1 MRRTVVTILIAVAAP
16 LAAQGKPPAQAVA
29 HAPAAAPAPASHA
42 PAAAAA
48 PHAATSSAP
57 PTAHALHWTYEGAEG
72 PQAWGRIDPLW
83 RTCSVG
89 HEQSPIDLG
98 GAVIAHSAPIE
109 ERFTPSPFVLFHN
122 GHTVQA
128 ALEKKSSL
136 TAEGLRYESVQFHFH
151 HPSEHTVR
159 GRAYPAELHLVHANA
174 KGELAVLGIFIAMG
188 ATDNPA
194 IEALI
199 ARLPKASGDS
209 VKFSEPIDLAK
220 LLDAHVGE
228 PEAVFTYHGSLTT
241 PPCSEGVRWT
251 VRSRPITASF
261 RQIQRLVGVLGESA
275 RPVQPVYARH

>member
-1 MRRTVVTILIAVAAP
+1 MRRSATVIVLLAFAAP
-16 LAAQGKPPAQAVA
+16 LAAQA
-29 HAPAAAPAPASHA
+29 HAPAQSVASAPSASHA
-42 PAAAAA
+42 PAA
-48 PHAATSSAP
+48 PHVS
-57 PTAHALHWTYEGAEG
+57 HWSYLGSEG
-72 PQAWGRIDPLW
+72 PQAWGRIDPAW

-98 GAVIAHSAPIE
+98 GAVVAHSAVIE

-136 TAEGLRYESVQFHFH
+136 TAEGTRFESLQFHFH

-174 KGELAVLGIFIAMG
+174 KGELAVLGVFIAIG
-188 ATDNPA
+188 PADNPA

-199 ARLPKASGDS
+199 AKLPKAAGDS
-209 VKFSEPIDLAK
+209 VRFTEPVDLSK
-220 LLDAHVGE
+220 LLEAHAGE

-241 PPCSEGVRWT
+241 PPCSEGVKWT

-261 RQIQRLVGVLGESA
+261 RQVQRLVGVLGESA
-275 RPVQPVYARH
+275 RPVQPVHARH

>member
-1 MRRTVVTILIAVAAP
+1 MRRTVVSILIAVAVP
-16 LAAQGKPPAQAVA
+16 LAAQAKPPAQSVS
-29 HAPAAAPAPASHA
+29 HAPAPESASHA
-42 PAAAAA
+42 PAVGAAS
-48 PHAATSSAP
+48 HAS
-57 PTAHALHWTYEGAEG
+57 HWTYEGAEG

-83 RTCSVG
+83 RTCAVG

-98 GAVIAHSAPIE
+98 GAVVAHSAPID
-109 ERFTPSPFVLFHN
+109 ERFKPSPFVLFHN

-128 ALEKKSSL
+128 ALERKSAL
-136 TAEGLRYESVQFHFH
+136 TAEGLRFESVQFHFH

-174 KGELAVLGIFIAMG
+174 KGELAVLGIFIALG

-199 ARLPKASGDS
+199 ARLPKVSGDS
-209 VKFSEPIDLAK
+209 VRFSEPIDLSK
-220 LLDAHVGE
+220 LLDAHAGE

-241 PPCSEGVRWT
+241 PPCSEGVKWT